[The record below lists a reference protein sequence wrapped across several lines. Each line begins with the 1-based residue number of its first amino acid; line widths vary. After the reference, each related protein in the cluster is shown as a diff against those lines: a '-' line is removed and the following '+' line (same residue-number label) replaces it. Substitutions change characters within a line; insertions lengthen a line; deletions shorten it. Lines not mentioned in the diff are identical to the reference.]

1 MRSLFAAAVVSL
13 ALTFSVPVLAQT
25 ADAPAPET
33 AAPDAAMPA
42 GKSTE
47 TAPAAPA
54 PEATQDAAPA
64 PAAEAPA
71 ATADAPAAT
80 AAVGEPAYIGT
91 WAEDSA
97 QCSKP
102 QDVQDAPMVIS
113 KDRFDQHE
121 AHCEFTSISGNGNE
135 WKVASKCSVEGD
147 EQPYEFGMS
156 VADKN
161 LAMVDD
167 AGSHVYTKCP

>member
-13 ALTFSVPVLAQT
+13 AFAFSVPVLAQT

-33 AAPDAAMPA
+33 AAPDAAMPVEKPA
-42 GKSTE
+42 
-47 TAPAAPA
+47 AAAPA
-54 PEATQDAAPA
+54 PEAAPA

-71 ATADAPAAT
+71 PSADTPAAAT
-80 AAVGEPAYIGT
+80 VAGEPAYIGT

-102 QDVQDAPMVIS
+102 QDVQDAPMIMS

-121 AHCEFTSISGNGNE
+121 AHCEFTSVSGNGNE
-135 WKVASKCSVEGD
+135 WKVTSKCSVEGD

-167 AGSHVYTKCP
+167 AGSHVYSKCE